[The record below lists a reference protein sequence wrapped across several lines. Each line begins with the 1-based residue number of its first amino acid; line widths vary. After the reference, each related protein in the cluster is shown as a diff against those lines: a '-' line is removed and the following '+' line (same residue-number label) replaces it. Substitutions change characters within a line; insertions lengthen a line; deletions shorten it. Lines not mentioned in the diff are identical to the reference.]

1 MGVLGLH
8 LPAAFQVLVVL
19 ALLYVVLRSLGGG
32 PPSTGKSPVTTNW
45 RRRVVTPLKESDDCY
60 RRVK

>member
-1 MGVLGLH
+1 MGILGLH

-45 RRRVVTPLKESDDCY
+45 RRVVTPLKESDDWR